1 MCLSLQNT
9 SSVGVHDVAKDTLSG
24 AEEMQSDE
32 GELAVQSDED
42 EEESECIFI
51 RNCLRYPLHEIY
63 TNVSC
68 RYNKT
73 LSGMEDISQ
82 FI

>member
-32 GELAVQSDED
+32 GELALQSDEEEID

-51 RNCLRYPLHEIY
+51 GNCLRYPLHEICMRF
-63 TNVSC
+63 TQ
-68 RYNKT
+68 
-73 LSGMEDISQ
+73 M
-82 FI
+82 